1 MIENQIKKVKGESA
15 IVTLTKKR
23 IRLNLNMFCMFT
35 GKLGSGK
42 SWSAIS
48 YALELDPDFD
58 VDKQVVFDFKQTMNL
73 INSEE
78 FQKRKMKV
86 IVWDEPQITISNRAW
101 QSQMNKLV
109 NYLISTFRHQNI
121 ILVMAAPY
129 KDFLDT
135 QTMKLLIWEFQCSS
149 IDRKTK
155 ECLVYPKY
163 QQYNPQKK
171 KIYPHCLFVIKNN
184 KQYKTPTW
192 KILKPPKEA
201 VEIYELNKT
210 KFTTKLNRS
219 IQDTLDK
226 IDDKDEDKD
235 SILNKGSAKSREAK
249 RLYIEFDGD
258 TKKVAKEL
266 GITPKNVNVR
276 LGRHEKRAD
285 LDDFL
290 MKMRKNLKRLE
301 TPIKTPQIA
310 TIN

>member
-171 KIYPHCLFVIKNN
+171 KIYPHCLFIIKNN

-235 SILNKGSAKSREAK
+235 SILNKGTLKQR
-249 RLYIEFDGD
+249 RTRRMYIEYDGD
-258 TKKVAKEL
+258 IKRIAKEE
-266 GITPKNVNVR
+266 GIAEDSVRDR
-276 LGRHEKRAD
+276 LGRGDIRTD
-285 LDDFL
+285 LDEML
-290 MKMRKNLKRLE
+290 EKMRIKAKKGRLRNE
-301 TPIKTPQIA
+301 PPQIA